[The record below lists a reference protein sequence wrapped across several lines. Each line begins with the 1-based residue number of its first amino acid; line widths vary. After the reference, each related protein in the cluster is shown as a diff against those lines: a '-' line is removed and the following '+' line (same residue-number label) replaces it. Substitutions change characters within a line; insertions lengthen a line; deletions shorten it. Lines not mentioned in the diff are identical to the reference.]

1 MTMAPR
7 AETYELIL
15 DKAKE
20 LFTRFGPMRTTVA
33 DIARG
38 LGMSSANVYKFFP
51 NKNAIIEAVGQRFM
65 GELHRQ
71 LIPLTKTPKPAWDR
85 LEDVVRAVNRHFTD
99 IIESNFNLHGAQFF
113 QNILEFEI
121 LKRQDKFVGEFLH
134 RTLRHELALLLRE
147 GAEAGE
153 LKVDNA
159 DILAETFLDCLSCSI
174 EPIMLLSMTRGA
186 IEDRL
191 DRQLRLLA
199 RTVR

>member
-1 MTMAPR
+1 MAPR

-15 DKAKE
+15 FKAKE

-38 LGMSSANVYKFFP
+38 LGMSSANIYKFFP

-65 GELHRQ
+65 TDLHRD

-85 LEDVVRAVNRHFTD
+85 IEDVIRAVNRHFAD
-99 IIESNFNLHGAQFF
+99 MIESNFNLHGAQFF

-121 LKRQDKFVGEFLH
+121 LKRQEKFVGEFLH
-134 RTLRHELALLLRE
+134 LTLRQEVAQLLRE
-147 GAEAGE
+147 GAAAGQLRVDDADE
-153 LKVDNA
+153 LA
-159 DILAETFLDCLSCSI
+159 DTFLDCLSCSI
-174 EPIMLLSMTRGA
+174 EPIMLLSLTRTA

-199 RTVR
+199 RTVQ

>member
-1 MTMAPR
+1 
-7 AETYELIL
+7 
-15 DKAKE
+15 
-20 LFTRFGPMRTTVA
+20 
-33 DIARG
+33 
-38 LGMSSANVYKFFP
+38 MSSANVYKFFP

-65 GELHRQ
+65 ADLHRQ

-134 RTLRHELALLLRE
+134 RTLRQELALLLRE

-153 LKVDNA
+153 LKVESA

>member
-1 MTMAPR
+1 MAPR

-65 GELHRQ
+65 ADLHRQ

-99 IIESNFNLHGAQFF
+99 MIESNFNLHGAQFF

-121 LKRQDKFVGEFLH
+121 LKRQERFVGEFLH
-134 RTLRHELALLLRE
+134 RTLSQELAQLLRD
-147 GAEAGE
+147 GAEANE
-153 LKVDNA
+153 LKVDDA
-159 DILAETFLDCLSCSI
+159 DFLANTFVDCLSCSI
-174 EPIMLLSMTRGA
+174 EPVMLLSMTRAA
-186 IEDRL
+186 IEERL

>member
-1 MTMAPR
+1 MAPR

-38 LGMSSANVYKFFP
+38 LGMSSANIYKFFP

-65 GELHRQ
+65 ADLHRDI
-71 LIPLTKTPKPAWDR
+71 IPLTKSNKPAWNR
-85 LEDVVRAVNRHFTD
+85 LEDVIRAVNRHFTD
-99 IIESNFNLHGAQFF
+99 MIESNFNLHGAQFF

-121 LKRQDKFVGEFLH
+121 LKREEKFVGEFLH
-134 RTLRHELALLLRE
+134 RTLRQELAQLLRE
-147 GAEAGE
+147 GAQTGE
-153 LKVDNA
+153 LQVDDA
-159 DILAETFLDCLSCSI
+159 DFLANTFVDCLTCSI
-174 EPIMLLSMTRGA
+174 EPVMLLSMTRPA
-186 IEDRL
+186 IEERL